1 MNRFCATFFMLAALL
16 AVSSLAY
23 GDKGLRFEATLSG
36 AQEVPTVATET
47 TGEIK
52 VNFDEGLTQAEFELS
67 VFNGEGVSVA
77 HFHCERPGRNG
88 PVVIFLFGPVDP
100 IDVDGELAEGTLT
113 NAGFLPA
120 GAGAGPMDC
129 PALIGRPINNI
140 ASLAFAMRDGLIYA
154 NVHTG
159 LHPGGEAR
167 GQLLEQLL
175 EKK

>member
-1 MNRFCATFFMLAALL
+1 MKRFGATFFMLAALL

-36 AQEVPTVATET
+36 AQEVPTVTTET

-52 VNFDEGLTQAEFELS
+52 VDFDEGLTQAEFDLS
-67 VFNGEGVSVA
+67 VFNGVEVRVA

-88 PVVIFLFGPVDP
+88 PVVIFLFGPADP

-120 GAGAGPMDC
+120 GAGTGETDC
-129 PALIGRPINNI
+129 PALIGRPVNNI

-154 NVHTG
+154 NVHTVANS
-159 LHPGGEAR
+159 GGELR
-167 GQLLEQLL
+167 GQLLER
-175 EKK
+175 K

>member
-88 PVVIFLFGPVDP
+88 PVVIFLFGPADP
-100 IDVDGELAEGTLT
+100 PINVDGELAEGTLT

-120 GAGAGPMDC
+120 GTTDC
-129 PALIGRPINNI
+129 PGLIGRPVNNI
-140 ASLAFAMRDGLIYA
+140 TSLAFAMRDGLIYA
-154 NVHTG
+154 NVHTVAN
-159 LHPGGEAR
+159 PGGEAR